1 MPRLRLVTL
10 TELLLYIVLALLL
23 AWLGISVPS
32 HFRAISPSVLR
43 ASGKATEQLVER
55 SRSYLSGG
63 QFSISEILG
72 EADYMATPNESAQA
86 QIKALRNEAPSQWLA
101 GGSNPYMEVYFNM
114 CFQGKTF
121 PDKRFIIPLLI
132 PRTMRDELSGFLS
145 ESRIPMV
152 MTICS
157 TREFTGYTHFPP
169 VHTTAGAPL
178 DATIGLAA
186 LLAQNGSY
194 SPKFRSELETIID
207 NASEKDPQALEQL
220 EQFYQALMGLGVR
233 LDWTQ
238 INEFIQ
244 ICPNLYSFISA
255 AHVMQANVKSL
266 PVFYAA
272 ALLLDSPDA
281 LVHYLQHNPD
291 EGREALAYS
300 LQWGKGAIEQLLEQ
314 DKPLYRPPLVVQWV
328 DRKMAFITDSFF
340 ASFTSRNHILA
351 LCIKMFLLLASGFV
365 LSILLERLL
374 EIAKIRKRRWR
385 TRPLVLVWN
394 LLMAFIFAIGIW
406 LVLEPSLLKFSEDDG
421 QSLTL
426 DFVVANALES
436 LKSQQIETVMIDQ
449 VTIIVLLLFF
459 FLQLV
464 VYVFNLMKIAEIR
477 KQKLSA
483 VMKLKLLENEENL
496 FELGLYVGLSGTVL
510 SLILLA
516 MDIVQ
521 ASLIAAYASTLFGII
536 FTAILKIFNLRN
548 YRRRLLLQVEQGKT
562 PKE

>member
-10 TELLLYIVLALLL
+10 TELLLYVVLALLL

-32 HFRAISPSVLR
+32 HFRAISPSVIR
-43 ASGKATEQLVER
+43 ASGKATEQLIER

-63 QFSISEILG
+63 QFSLSEILG
-72 EADYMATPNESAQA
+72 EADYMATPNESAQR
-86 QIKALRNEAPSQWLA
+86 QIKTLRSDAPSQWLA
-101 GGSNPYMEVYFNM
+101 GGSNPYMETYFDI
-114 CFQGKTF
+114 CFQGKTL
-121 PDKRFIIPLLI
+121 PEKRFIVPLLI
-132 PRTMRDELSGFLS
+132 PRAMRDELTGFLG

-152 MTICS
+152 KTVLS
-157 TREFTGYTHFPP
+157 TRELTGYTRFPP
-169 VHTTAGAPL
+169 VNTSAGAPL

-186 LLAQNGSY
+186 LLAQNGAY
-194 SPKFRSELETIID
+194 SPQFRNELDSVIAEAFQ
-207 NASEKDPQALEQL
+207 NDPQGYLQL
-220 EQFYQALMGLGVR
+220 EQFYQALMGLGIR

-238 INEFIQ
+238 LNEFIQ

-255 AHVMQANVKSL
+255 AHTMQADVKSL

-272 ALLLDSPDA
+272 ALLLDSPDT
-281 LVHYLQHNPD
+281 LVDYLQHNPE

-314 DKPLYRPPLVVQWV
+314 DKPLYRPPVIVQWV
-328 DRKMAFITDSFF
+328 DRKMAFVTDSFF
-340 ASFTSRNHILA
+340 ASFASRNHALA
-351 LCIKMFLLLASGFV
+351 LCIKIFLLLASGFV

-385 TRPLVLVWN
+385 TRPLVLTWN
-394 LLMAFIFAIGIW
+394 FLMAVIFAIGIW
-406 LVLEPSLLKFSEDDG
+406 LVLEPSLLKFSENDG

-536 FTAILKIFNLRN
+536 FTAILKVFNIRN
-548 YRRRLLLQVEQGKT
+548 YRRSLLLQVEQGKT